1 MKGAGSSRGGAG
13 VKNGWAGPLLSQGC
27 PPPTPFACAA
37 LVPTNDPLLGS
48 CHACCWLNCMPN
60 CMIVVQAQLGCAP
73 VQVGLIGPNRL
84 PHPRCAYCTSIYHC
98 SFRWGLL
105 WYPILAD
112 CCVVVCNKDS
122 IKDIVELMLHRELSA
137 FACGYLLGLVH
148 CSPSLSSNSFGS
160 ILKKLVSYGSSSM
173 LVSSIS

>member
-1 MKGAGSSRGGAG
+1 MKGGKQQGGVTG

-37 LVPTNDPLLGS
+37 LVSTNYPLLGS

-84 PHPRCAYCTSIYHC
+84 PHPRCAYCVVGENKFHSEQIC
-98 SFRWGLL
+98 SLCLDHWDPLSPARKCHLQETCCKHSCKL
-105 WYPILAD
+105 WPT
-112 CCVVVCNKDS
+112 VV
-122 IKDIVELMLHRELSA
+122 A
-137 FACGYLLGLVH
+137 
-148 CSPSLSSNSFGS
+148 
-160 ILKKLVSYGSSSM
+160 M
-173 LVSSIS
+173 LVLARRAAFGPKVGLKCLVAGKQHAPL